1 MKIHLDKEA
10 DAVYLRLNEEAIVES
25 EEVEPGVVLDFD
37 DKGQV
42 VGVELLRVSERQGGR
57 PLADLIVSSA

>member
-1 MKIHLDKEA
+1 MKTHLDKEA

-25 EEVEPGVVLDFD
+25 EKVEPGVVLDFD